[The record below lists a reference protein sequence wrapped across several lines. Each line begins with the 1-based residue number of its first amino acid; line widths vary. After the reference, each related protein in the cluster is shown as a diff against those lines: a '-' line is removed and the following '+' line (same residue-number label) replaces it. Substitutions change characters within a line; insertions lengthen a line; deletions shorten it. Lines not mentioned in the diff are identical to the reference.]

1 MQVEINLYFWK
12 LALLSHDGEFK
23 NNFRCYRDEQDT
35 VIELGRFEFYIIPRN
50 SISFLQ

>member
-1 MQVEINLYFWK
+1 MQVELNLYFWK
-12 LALLSHDGEFK
+12 LALIRHEGKFE

-35 VIELGRFEFYIIPRN
+35 VIELGSLEFYIIPRN